1 LQSLCRNPQELSIA
15 SLSVPEIVFCCVV
28 MMLSYALRGSTGF
41 GAAVAMPV
49 MALVIPLKILIPGW
63 TIIGLTAGLT
73 ILGRDRKLI
82 AWRALLAV
90 LPSSIVGFAV
100 GLYLFVRLDPRTLT
114 RGLGIMILA
123 YGFYSLW
130 LTRRPR
136 PDAHGPVKLIAA
148 LSGLF
153 AGAVGTT
160 FGTMASVFYAIYFDA
175 IRMAK
180 ENFRATMSAVLVALG
195 GLRGIGFL
203 VVGQF
208 TGEVMLFV
216 AMALPMMLIG
226 IFIGD
231 RVHSRLSE
239 LAFRR
244 TVSVLL
250 IVSGAALLW
259 K

>member
-1 LQSLCRNPQELSIA
+1 
-15 SLSVPEIVFCCVV
+15 

-41 GAAVAMPV
+41 GAAVAMPI

-63 TIIGLTAGLT
+63 TLIGLCAGLT
-73 ILGRDRKLI
+73 IIGRDRKRI
-82 AWRALLAV
+82 DWRAMLAV
-90 LPSSIVGFAV
+90 LPSSVVGFAV
-100 GLYLFVRLDPRTLT
+100 GLYVFMMLDARTLT
-114 RGLGIMILA
+114 RGLGVVIVA
-123 YGFYSLW
+123 YGCYSLW
-130 LTRRPR
+130 LTTRPR
-136 PDAHGPVKLIAA
+136 PDARGPVRLIAA
-148 LSGLF
+148 VSGLF

-180 ENFRATMSAVLVALG
+180 DNFRATMSAVLVALG

-203 VVGQF
+203 AVGQF
-208 TGEVMLFV
+208 TSEVMLFF
-216 AMALPMMLIG
+216 AMAVPMMLIG

-231 RVHSRLSE
+231 RVHTAMTE
-239 LAFRR
+239 QVFRR

-250 IVSGAALLW
+250 IVSGTALLW